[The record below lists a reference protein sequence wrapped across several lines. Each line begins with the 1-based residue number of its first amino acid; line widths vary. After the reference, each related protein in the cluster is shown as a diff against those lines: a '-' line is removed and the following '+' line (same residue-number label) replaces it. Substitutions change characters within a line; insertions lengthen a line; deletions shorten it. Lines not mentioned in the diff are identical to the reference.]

1 MLVIGFHIL
10 HDKFIIWPEE
20 LIYVEIQSTPV
31 SRKTYL
37 PMKNGVFDA
46 AYHILEAKHMIKL
59 LRAGR
64 LNCAAQFGDW
74 KRNRRTFPGLVGSL
88 DNIGGPYLQE
98 VSINTWMDARTS
110 ELGRSDAGLEIPK
123 AETRAERG

>member
-46 AYHILEAKHMIKL
+46 TYHIL
-59 LRAGR
+59 
-64 LNCAAQFGDW
+64 
-74 KRNRRTFPGLVGSL
+74 
-88 DNIGGPYLQE
+88 
-98 VSINTWMDARTS
+98 
-110 ELGRSDAGLEIPK
+110 
-123 AETRAERG
+123 